1 MKPLS
6 GWNFAWALIAVLLAA
21 GVLDAQ
27 SPAAAN
33 AAQSAAVSPAANQAP
48 PSSPSPT
55 EALPGAGDASAATS
69 TQRHVA
75 PLALKAAATAAAA
88 GDKAP
93 TVAASG
99 TKPPSDAQGTRKLH
113 LIVGRSLFLN
123 FPERL
128 RRVYV
133 SNPVVLDSIASSPF
147 ELVITARAAG
157 TSSLVLWSTGGQTQM
172 YTVLADVDVAGL
184 RESLAD
190 ALPGDHVE
198 VEAQQGRVHLS
209 GVVGSDA
216 AADEAARL
224 AGVYSK
230 DVINSLVV
238 DPGHLPQVQLQVR
251 IAEVD
256 RSKLTAFGINLF
268 GLNGNSIGQGSTEQF
283 SPFTFQP
290 NGSTTQAITSDFL
303 NLFYF
308 DVKNGIGAT
317 IKDLQTKGVLQILA
331 EPNLTT
337 LHGKTARFLAGGEF
351 PYPIV
356 QPGGAGSV
364 PTVTVQFRPYGVKL
378 EFTPFVNS
386 DGTIRLKVAPEV
398 SALDY
403 TNEVVI
409 AGYALP
415 ALSTRKAETEVELKD
430 GQSFGISGILDNRIT
445 DTLSKMPGIA
455 NIPVLGVLFRS
466 KNLNHSTMELVV
478 IVTPKIIDSLNA
490 PGLPP
495 PSTPEMPVPFLQP
508 QAFDSTLPKN

>member
-1 MKPLS
+1 M
-6 GWNFAWALIAVLLAA
+6 
-21 GVLDAQ
+21 
-27 SPAAAN
+27 
-33 AAQSAAVSPAANQAP
+33 
-48 PSSPSPT
+48 
-55 EALPGAGDASAATS
+55 
-69 TQRHVA
+69 
-75 PLALKAAATAAAA
+75 ALKAAAAAAA
-88 GDKAP
+88 SPGDTAP
-93 TVAASG
+93 AVGGQQSG
-99 TKPPSDAQGTRKLH
+99 AEEMHRLH

-147 ELVITARAAG
+147 EVVITAKSAG
-157 TSSLVLWSTGGQTQM
+157 TSSLVLWSSGGQTTM

-184 RESLAD
+184 RESLAN

-198 VEAQQGRVHLS
+198 VEAQQGRVHLT
-209 GVVGSDA
+209 GIVGSDA

-224 AGVYSK
+224 ASVYSK

-251 IAEVD
+251 IAEID

-268 GLNGNSIGQGSTEQF
+268 GLNGNNIGQGSTEQF

-290 NGSTTQAITSDFL
+290 NGSATQAITSDFL

-308 DVKNGIGAT
+308 NVKNGIGAT
-317 IKDLQTKGVLQILA
+317 IKDLQTKGILQILA
-331 EPNLTT
+331 EPNLTS
-337 LHGKTARFLAGGEF
+337 LHGRTARFLAGGEF

-409 AGYALP
+409 AGYSLP
-415 ALSTRKAETEVELKD
+415 ALSTRRAETEVELKD

-445 DTLSKMPGIA
+445 DTLSKMPGIGD
-455 NIPVLGVLFRS
+455 IPVLGVLFRS
-466 KNLNHSTMELVV
+466 KNLNHSTMELIV
-478 IVTPKIIDSLNA
+478 IVTPKIIDSLSG
-490 PGLPP
+490 PELPP
-495 PSTPEMPVPFLQP
+495 PSTPAMPVPFLQP
-508 QAFDSTLPKN
+508 QAFDQTLPKK

>member
-1 MKPLS
+1 M
-6 GWNFAWALIAVLLAA
+6 AWKA
-21 GVLDAQ
+21 G
-27 SPAAAN
+27 
-33 AAQSAAVSPAANQAP
+33 
-48 PSSPSPT
+48 
-55 EALPGAGDASAATS
+55 
-69 TQRHVA
+69 
-75 PLALKAAATAAAA
+75 AAAA
-88 GDKAP
+88 SSGDTATP
-93 TVAASG
+93 VGGQQSG
-99 TKPPSDAQGTRKLH
+99 AKDAHRLH

-147 ELVITARAAG
+147 ELVITAKSPG
-157 TSSLVLWSTGGQTQM
+157 TSSLVLWSSGGQTRM

-184 RESLAD
+184 RESLAN
-190 ALPGDHVE
+190 ALPGDHVA

-209 GVVGSDA
+209 GVVSSDA

-224 AGVYSK
+224 AGIYSK
-230 DVINSLVV
+230 DVINELVV

-251 IAEVD
+251 IAEID

-290 NGSTTQAITSDFL
+290 NGSATQAITSDFL

-317 IKDLQTKGVLQILA
+317 IKDLQTKGILQILA

-378 EFTPFVNS
+378 EFTPYVNS

-409 AGYALP
+409 AGYSLP
-415 ALSTRKAETEVELKD
+415 ALSTRRAETEVELKD

-445 DTLSKMPGIA
+445 DSLSKMPGIGD
-455 NIPVLGVLFRS
+455 IPILGALFRS
-466 KNLNHSTMELVV
+466 KNLNHSTMELIV
-478 IVTPKIIDSLNA
+478 IVTPKIIDSLSG

-495 PSTPEMPVPFLQP
+495 PSTPKMPVPFLQP
-508 QAFDSTLPKN
+508 QAFDQSLQKK

>member
-1 MKPLS
+1 M
-6 GWNFAWALIAVLLAA
+6 
-21 GVLDAQ
+21 
-27 SPAAAN
+27 
-33 AAQSAAVSPAANQAP
+33 
-48 PSSPSPT
+48 
-55 EALPGAGDASAATS
+55 
-69 TQRHVA
+69 
-75 PLALKAAATAAAA
+75 ALKAAAAAAP
-88 GDKAP
+88 GDTATP
-93 TVAASG
+93 VGGQQSG
-99 TKPPSDAQGTRKLH
+99 AEEAHRLH

-128 RRVYV
+128 RRIYV

-147 ELVITARAAG
+147 EVVITAKSAG
-157 TSSLVLWSTGGQTQM
+157 TSSLVLWSSGGQTTM

-184 RESLAD
+184 RESLAN

-198 VEAQQGRVHLS
+198 VEAQQGRVHLT

-251 IAEVD
+251 IAEID

-268 GLNGNSIGQGSTEQF
+268 GLNGNNIGQGSTEQF

-290 NGSTTQAITSDFL
+290 NGSATQAITSDFL

-308 DVKNGIGAT
+308 NVKNGIGAT
-317 IKDLQTKGVLQILA
+317 IKDLQTKGILQILA

-409 AGYALP
+409 AGYSLP

-445 DTLSKMPGIA
+445 DTLSKMPGIGD
-455 NIPVLGVLFRS
+455 IPVLGVLFRS
-466 KNLNHSTMELVV
+466 KNLNHSTMELIV
-478 IVTPKIIDSLNA
+478 IVTPKIIDSLSG

-508 QAFDSTLPKN
+508 HAFDQSLPKK